1 MKIGA
6 IWDAKVIHLN
16 YVLRGKMVANDSM
29 LSQEANATTLAF
41 TINDSVLTS
50 GEEDYMPKVGDVIT
64 VELNTKVIMGG
75 VFEVGSINLKL
86 EDAVITNIDKCNN
99 LCVMVNLSAEQLTK
113 HLTDHLYD
121 TLGIKKHL
129 SQKVDKRR
137 RLLYNENRTEKEIQK
152 NGKV

>member
-1 MKIGA
+1 MQIGA
-6 IWDAKVIHLN
+6 VWDAKIIHLN
-16 YVLRGKMVANDSM
+16 YTLKGKVLVVDDAM
-29 LSQEANATTLAF
+29 LGRAVNATTLPFA
-41 TINDSVLTS
+41 INDAVLTS

-113 HLTDHLYD
+113 HLTDRVYD
-121 TLGIKKHL
+121 TFGIKKHV
-129 SQKVDKRR
+129 S
-137 RLLYNENRTEKEIQK
+137 
-152 NGKV
+152 

>member
-29 LSQEANATTLAF
+29 LSQEANATALSFA
-41 TINDSVLTS
+41 INDAVLTS

-64 VELNTKVIMGG
+64 VELTTKVIMGG

-86 EDAVITNIDKCNN
+86 EDAVITNIDKFNN
-99 LCVMVNLSAEQLTK
+99 LCVTVNLSAEQLTK
-113 HLTDHLYD
+113 HLTDHMYN
-121 TLGIKKHL
+121 TLGIKKHV
-129 SQKVDKRR
+129 S
-137 RLLYNENRTEKEIQK
+137 
-152 NGKV
+152 

>member
-41 TINDSVLTS
+41 TINDAVLTLGLS
-50 GEEDYMPKVGDVIT
+50 FTINDVVPTLGDDDHMPKVGDVIT
-64 VELNTKVIMGG
+64 VELTTKVIMGG
-75 VFEVGSINLKL
+75 VFEVGSINLRL

-113 HLTDHLYD
+113 HLTDRVYD
-121 TLGIKKHL
+121 TFGIKKHV
-129 SQKVDKRR
+129 S
-137 RLLYNENRTEKEIQK
+137 
-152 NGKV
+152 

>member
-1 MKIGA
+1 MKIGTV
-6 IWDAKVIHLN
+6 WDAKVTHPN
-16 YVLRGKMVANDSM
+16 YVLRGKVVVVDDSM
-29 LSQEANATTLAF
+29 LTQEANDTILPFA
-41 TINDSVLTS
+41 INDAVLTS
-50 GEEDYMPKVGDVIT
+50 GEEDYMPKAGDVIT
-64 VELNTKVIMGG
+64 VELTTKVIMGG

-137 RLLYNENRTEKEIQK
+137 RLLYNEKKKE
-152 NGKV
+152 